1 VSLDQVDPLMVIAI
15 AGPNG
20 AGKST
25 FYLKELASAGLTFVN
40 ADEIAKADRVDAYEA
55 ARRAAQQRND
65 LVRDRES
72 FVFETVFSDPVGEKI
87 DFLLRAAREG
97 YAVAVVFIGLN
108 SPKLSEERVAAR
120 RMAGGHDVPT
130 AKLKAR
136 YARTMKNLER
146 AVRVLPRVDVFDN
159 SDPLDPYR
167 KVAQYRLG
175 RMLHA
180 YGPLPDWLPGGLRR

>member
-1 VSLDQVDPLMVIAI
+1 MDPLMVIAI
-15 AGPNG
+15 TGPNG

-25 FYLKELASAGLTFVN
+25 FYWKELAAAGFTFVN
-40 ADEIAKADRVDAYEA
+40 ADEIAKAERVDAYEA
-55 ARRAAQQRND
+55 ARRAAQQRDD

-72 FVFETVFSDPVGEKI
+72 FVFETVFSDPAGEKI

-97 YAVAVVFIGLN
+97 YSVAVVFIGLS
-108 SPKLSEERVAAR
+108 SPKLSEERVEAR
-120 RMAGGHDVPT
+120 RRAGGHDVPT

-167 KVAQYRLG
+167 KVAQYRSG
-175 RMLHA
+175 RLAQA
-180 YGPLPDWLPGGLRR
+180 YGPLPAWLPAGLRR